1 MKIAVIGKGKMG
13 SSLAELARKAGHTVT
28 VGSRDPK
35 QPVLAAI
42 KGVDMVVLAVPYAEA
57 LALADNKEI
66 AKNLAGKILVDI
78 TNPLAPD
85 YMSLTV
91 GHTTS
96 AAEEIAKRLSGVK
109 VVKAFNTIFADVLK
123 TRLDG
128 GKGSATVLVAGND
141 EAAKKAVTVLATS
154 FGFESVDAGN
164 LLVARYL
171 EPLAQ
176 LQIQLA
182 YGKGK
187 GTKIGFSL
195 VTAG

>member
-13 SSLAELARKAGHTVT
+13 AALAELAKKAGHSVT

-35 QPVLAAI
+35 QPVLAAV
-42 KGVDMVVLAVPYAEA
+42 KGADMVVLAVPYNEA
-57 LALADNKEI
+57 LALVANKEI
-66 AKNLAGKILVDI
+66 GKALSGKILIDI

-96 AAEEIAKRLSGVK
+96 ASEEIAKRLDGVK

-141 EAAKKAVTVLATS
+141 EAAKKVVTALATS
-154 FGFESVDAGN
+154 FGFDAADAGG
-164 LLVARYL
+164 LVVARYL
-171 EPLAQ
+171 ELLAQ
-176 LQIQLA
+176 LQIMLA

-195 VTAG
+195 VAAG